1 MSDHDLTA
9 TSEAFEGP
17 VRTCIG
23 CRARDE
29 QRNLLRIARTPVTS
43 ATEQADTPPYQ
54 PDAAGTMPGRGAW
67 IHPSEKCVAALQ
79 KKNGLRA
86 PSKKRSLQPSCRRA
100 VSRFEPLLRTR
111 PPHRRFS
118 GICPL

>member
-43 ATEQADTPPYQ
+43 ATEQADTPHYQ
-54 PDAAGTMPGRGAW
+54 PDTAGTMPGRGAW
-67 IHPSEKCVAALQ
+67 IHPSEKCVAAAEKERSGARLQ
-79 KKNGLRA
+79 K
-86 PSKKRSLQPSCRRA
+86 
-100 VSRFEPLLRTR
+100 
-111 PPHRRFS
+111 S
-118 GICPL
+118 GPCSPVAGVL

>member
-1 MSDHDLTA
+1 MSNHDLTA

-43 ATEQADTPPYQ
+43 ATEQAETPPYQ
-54 PDAAGTMPGRGAW
+54 PIRRELCPD
-67 IHPSEKCVAALQ
+67 EAL
-79 KKNGLRA
+79 GSIRA
-86 PSKKRSLQPSCRRA
+86 KSA
-100 VSRFEPLLRTR
+100 
-111 PPHRRFS
+111 
-118 GICPL
+118 

>member
-17 VRTCIG
+17 VRTCTG

-29 QRNLLRIARTPVTS
+29 QRKLLRIARTP
-43 ATEQADTPPYQ
+43 YQ
-54 PDAAGTMPGRGAW
+54 PDTAGTMPGRGAW

-79 KKNGLRA
+79 KKNGLARA
-86 PSKKRSLQPSCRRA
+86 FKKAVPAAQLQACCEQIRA
-100 VSRFEPLLRTR
+100 VIAGSTP
-111 PPHRRFS
+111 S
-118 GICPL
+118 

>member
-1 MSDHDLTA
+1 MSNHDLTA

-17 VRTCIG
+17 VVRTCIG

-54 PDAAGTMPGRGAW
+54 PDVAGTMPGRGAW

-79 KKNGLRA
+79 KKNGLARA
-86 PSKKRSLQPSCRRA
+86 FKKAVPAAQLQACCEQIRA
-100 VSRFEPLLRTR
+100 VIADSTP
-111 PPHRRFS
+111 S
-118 GICPL
+118 

>member
-29 QRNLLRIARTPVTS
+29 QRNLLRIARTPGPISPIRRELCPDEALGSIRAKS
-43 ATEQADTPPYQ
+43 A
-54 PDAAGTMPGRGAW
+54 
-67 IHPSEKCVAALQ
+67 
-79 KKNGLRA
+79 
-86 PSKKRSLQPSCRRA
+86 
-100 VSRFEPLLRTR
+100 
-111 PPHRRFS
+111 
-118 GICPL
+118 

>member
-1 MSDHDLTA
+1 MNNHDLTA

-43 ATEQADTPPYQ
+43 ATEQADTPALSARYGGNYARARRL
-54 PDAAGTMPGRGAW
+54 DSSERKVRSRSAEKERSGAR
-67 IHPSEKCVAALQ
+67 LQ
-79 KKNGLRA
+79 K
-86 PSKKRSLQPSCRRA
+86 
-100 VSRFEPLLRTR
+100 
-111 PPHRRFS
+111 S
-118 GICPL
+118 GPCSPVAGVL

>member
-79 KKNGLRA
+79 KRTVWRA
-86 PSKKRSLQPSCRRA
+86 LKKRSLQPSCRRVA
-100 VSRFEPLLRTR
+100 SRFEP
-111 PPHRRFS
+111 
-118 GICPL
+118 

>member
-43 ATEQADTPPYQ
+43 ATEQADT
-54 PDAAGTMPGRGAW
+54 R
-67 IHPSEKCVAALQ
+67 CV
-79 KKNGLRA
+79 
-86 PSKKRSLQPSCRRA
+86 
-100 VSRFEPLLRTR
+100 
-111 PPHRRFS
+111 
-118 GICPL
+118 

>member
-1 MSDHDLTA
+1 MSNHDLA
-9 TSEAFEGP
+9 VTSEAFEGP

-29 QRNLLRIARTPVTS
+29 QRNLLRIARTPVTP

-54 PDAAGTMPGRGAW
+54 PDVAGTMPGRGAW

-79 KKNGLRA
+79 KKNGLARA
-86 PSKKRSLQPSCRRA
+86 FKKAVPAAQLQACCEQIRA
-100 VSRFEPLLRTR
+100 VIADSTL
-111 PPHRRFS
+111 S
-118 GICPL
+118 

>member
-43 ATEQADTPPYQ
+43 ATEQADAPPYQ
-54 PDAAGTMPGRGAW
+54 PD
-67 IHPSEKCVAALQ
+67 VAELCPDEAL
-79 KKNGLRA
+79 GFTRA
-86 PSKKRSLQPSCRRA
+86 KSA
-100 VSRFEPLLRTR
+100 
-111 PPHRRFS
+111 
-118 GICPL
+118 